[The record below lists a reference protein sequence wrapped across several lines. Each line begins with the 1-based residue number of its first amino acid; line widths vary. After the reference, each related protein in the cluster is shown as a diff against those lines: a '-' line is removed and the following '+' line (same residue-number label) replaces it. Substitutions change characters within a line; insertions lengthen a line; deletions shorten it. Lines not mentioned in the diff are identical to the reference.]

1 MPLIEKTEAQ
11 KIAERIDGINEELFS
26 YVRARMAEAHGL
38 ANTPGKQ
45 QAIMDVFGTNAAAA
59 LNVYAVMKDA
69 LDQVGRGQGL
79 GGVDTTVF
87 QPEVDGSVS
96 FVQSQN

>member
-1 MPLIEKTEAQ
+1 MSLIEKTEAQ
-11 KIAERIDGINEELFS
+11 KIADKIDGINEELFS
-26 YVRARMAEAHGL
+26 YVRARMAEAHAL
-38 ANTPGKQ
+38 ANTPGQ
-45 QAIMDVFGTNAAAA
+45 EQDIMDVFGTNAAAA

-79 GGVDTTVF
+79 GGVDTEVF
-87 QPEVDGSVS
+87 QPKADGSVT